1 MTHELTHG
9 ELTVRNLV
17 MAGIITYLIILALPF
32 TFRVL
37 ASLHRG
43 AWTAVPVL
51 ALVWLQQQSP

>member
-1 MTHELTHG
+1 MTHELTH

-17 MAGIITYLIILALPF
+17 VAGVLTYLIILALPF
-32 TFRVL
+32 TFKVL

-51 ALVWLQQQSP
+51 ALVWLSDQ

>member
-1 MTHELTHG
+1 MTHELTR

-17 MAGIITYLIILALPF
+17 VAGVITYLIILALPF

-43 AWTAVPVL
+43 AWTGVPVL
-51 ALVWLQQQSP
+51 ALAWLSGH